1 MTERVLPFDRKIIRQ
16 DTGYWCGPASTQM
29 ALSARGKYVDEA
41 TLARECKTTVNGTDN
56 VGLIERVLDVRLPE
70 GNYTSMYPG
79 GVKIGSPARPAAERK
94 TRFWWDIVR
103 SIDNGFAVILNWVV
117 PPARKPIR
125 AVKGST
131 NPSYG
136 GGTTYH
142 YVTAVGWSDE
152 GNNGRPAVLIAD
164 SGFAPNVYWVDL
176 DTAFALI
183 HTDLWKGY
191 AYADLPLIAPPPP
204 GVEVPPGIPVKPGTP
219 PVAVTPPV
227 PAPPTQPPPTKLGS
241 LTDPFTGALWSP
253 NHYDGRGGLG
263 TPGWIAVHTQEG
275 GRTARDLAL
284 FLANPANEVSYHS
297 VNDDI
302 EVLKCVAETDAPW
315 SASNANKYAFHHCFA
330 GSYAGWSRDKW
341 LSPDASD
348 GKNEDVQLTKGAHV
362 VAWWCDKYGIP
373 AEWIGGR
380 AQPPWGA
387 RGILGHVD
395 LGQWG
400 GGHFDPGG
408 NFPVNEFIRRVVT
421 FLTGE
426 VQPPLEPLPPVVQP
440 GTNPDAYSDWMLVR
454 GDPRNDVDRVMRV
467 QSKLKRAY
475 AAYAGHLDVDGIFG
489 PATQAAVRE
498 FQRRSNLVAD
508 GIVGPMTAA
517 ALRP

>member
-1 MTERVLPFDRKIIRQ
+1 MTERVLPFDRTIIRQ
-16 DTGYWCGPASTQM
+16 ETGYWCGPASTQM
-29 ALSARGKYVDEA
+29 ALSARGIKVAEA
-41 TLARECKTTVNGTDN
+41 TLARECKTTTNGTDN
-56 VGLIERVLDVRLPE
+56 VGQIEAVLDVRLPS
-70 GNYTSMYPG
+70 GKYTSMYPG
-79 GVKIGSPARPAAERK
+79 GTKIGAAARPAAERK
-94 TRFWWDIVR
+94 SRFWWDVVR
-103 SIDNGFAVILNWVV
+103 SIDNGFAVVLNWVV
-117 PPARKPIR
+117 PPARKPIK
-125 AVKGST
+125 AVKGT
-131 NPSYG
+131 NNPSYG

-142 YVTAVGWSDE
+142 YVTCVGWSDE
-152 GNNGRPAVLIAD
+152 GNGGRQSLLIAD
-164 SGFAPNVYWVDL
+164 SGFAPYVYWVDL

-191 AYADLPLIAPPPP
+191 AFADLPLIAPPPA
-204 GVEVPPGIPVKPGTP
+204 GVKLPDGIPVAIGDP

-227 PAPPTQPPPTKLGS
+227 VQPPTQPPVTRS
-241 LTDPFTGALWSP
+241 ITDPFTGAIWSP
-253 NHYDGRGGLG
+253 NRYSPRGLG
-263 TPGWIAVHTQEG
+263 VPGWIAVHTQEG

-284 FLANPANEVSYHS
+284 FLANSANAVSYHS

-302 EVLKCVAETDAPW
+302 EVLKCVAEGDAPW
-315 SASNANKYAFHHCFA
+315 SAVNANRYAFHHCFA

-362 VAWWCDKYGIP
+362 VAWWCDKYGVP

-387 RGILGHVD
+387 RGILGHAD

-400 GGHFDPGG
+400 GGHSDPGG
-408 NFPVNEFIRRVVT
+408 NFPVQEFIRRVVQ

-426 VQPPLEPLPPVVQP
+426 DQPPLTPLPPVIVP
-440 GTNPDAYSDWMLVR
+440 GTDPDKYGDWMLIR
-454 GDPRNDVDRVMRV
+454 GDARNNVDRVMRV
-467 QSKLKRAY
+467 QKRLKRAY
-475 AAYAGHLDVDGIFG
+475 RLYAGHLDVDGDFG

-508 GIVGPMTAA
+508 GIVGPVTAA
-517 ALRP
+517 VLRP